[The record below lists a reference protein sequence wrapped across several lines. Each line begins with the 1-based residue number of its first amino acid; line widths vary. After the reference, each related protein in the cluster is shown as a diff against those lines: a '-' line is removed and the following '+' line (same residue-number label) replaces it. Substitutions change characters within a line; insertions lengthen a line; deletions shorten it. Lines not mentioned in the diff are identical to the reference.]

1 MRDAWYT
8 WSQSYKT
15 KSVKY
20 NPSWTTW
27 YIHRNLVQQIN
38 GNENWHKHVTKF
50 DETFYNI
57 WVHKLIS
64 ILKAEKLWNIINGTV
79 PKSIAPTAAQ
89 ITTGTPALPAIG
101 ARSIHWWE
109 EKDIVSYHILIVVWT
124 IVSYTCSIMCNIK
137 FSKDR
142 ASKIVPISRFSK
154 TQMYLKDKVYTLKM
168 KESDNVTK
176 HVHLFRANLHQLTT
190 IGATMLDDEA
200 IICIM
205 SSMPSKL

>member
-1 MRDAWYT
+1 
-8 WSQSYKT
+8 
-15 KSVKY
+15 
-20 NPSWTTW
+20 
-27 YIHRNLVQQIN
+27 
-38 GNENWHKHVTKF
+38 
-50 DETFYNI
+50 
-57 WVHKLIS
+57 
-64 ILKAEKLWNIINGTV
+64 
-79 PKSIAPTAAQ
+79 
-89 ITTGTPALPAIG
+89 
-101 ARSIHWWE
+101 
-109 EKDIVSYHILIVVWT
+109 
-124 IVSYTCSIMCNIK
+124 MCNIK